1 MNACQQTDIQSAG
14 VCQLPAATTETSR
27 YSTASLKPH
36 HHCPRATEVKY
47 VDCVLTCPSVPPKR
61 APFLWAGFWPSF
73 NTGFLGP
80 S

>member
-36 HHCPRATEVKY
+36 RHCPRATKVKY
-47 VDCVLTCPSVPPKR
+47 VDCVLTCPSVHPQK
-61 APFLWAGFWPSF
+61 
-73 NTGFLGP
+73 GP
-80 S
+80 LPVGRILALI